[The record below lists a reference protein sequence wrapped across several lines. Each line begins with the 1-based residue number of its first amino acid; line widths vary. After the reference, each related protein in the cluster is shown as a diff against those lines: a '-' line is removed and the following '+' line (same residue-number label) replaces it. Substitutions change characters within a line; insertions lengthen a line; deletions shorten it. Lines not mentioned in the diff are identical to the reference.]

1 MAFDYFVEQYSRK
14 GRNSHGSEFFS
25 SEFINLNLFVSNV
38 STIIEVLNVTIDNK
52 KILSVCA

>member
-1 MAFDYFVEQYSRK
+1 MGFDYFVEQYSRK

-38 STIIEVLNVTIDNK
+38 SEVLNVTIDNK